1 MPPSSPPWPW
11 TWTASVLAAGNGVAC
26 ETVRP
31 IEMFWNHS
39 PSGYRSDQSPSFALD
54 AAWGIPF
61 RPPLLL
67 TSQGSSSYEYEVEDR
82 LLMEAA
88 V

>member
-1 MPPSSPPWPW
+1 
-11 TWTASVLAAGNGVAC
+11 
-26 ETVRP
+26 
-31 IEMFWNHS
+31 MFWNHS